1 MIRSK
6 SFIKKAIIAAT
17 LSATLISGNIAFNLP
32 AQTVRAE
39 AEEAAGDI
47 EEVGTPEM
55 EAVNAEDES
64 SPLVEEDISAEGTE
78 AAGDADEVPE
88 ADASQIVGET
98 DAPTDEEEV
107 QAGDS
112 DTVPSEEAVPA
123 EGATPS
129 DEENPADAESN
140 EDSQDPAVKNEA
152 TDNTDDGQNT
162 TDDGTVPAADAPEQ
176 GGGEGNGEG
185 AGEATTEKPTLT
197 LRSKSLAKVY
207 DGKALVNG
215 DEPLEVEEGWLPGD
229 GADYNFTESITTGHA
244 FNSFEIIPWEGT
256 DLNDYNVDLSFGDLT
271 VIKREGD
278 LKYILT
284 VTGVSGETKYNGSDQ
299 TLSGFIVNGRSYSEF
314 RIEAS
319 GDPNENIE
327 FSIGEATFTVSGISA
342 SVTAKDAGTHFLNIS
357 GAPVVRDASGADV
370 TDEFSFEYFAGK
382 LTINPREVILKSAS
396 DKKKYDGKVLEN
408 HEVTVSGD
416 GFVDGEGVT
425 YKFTGKQK
433 EVGESFNYFT
443 YVMNDGTL
451 ESNYDITVVPG
462 KLKVKEADK
471 KPDENNTG
479 SDSQDNES
487 GSDSGSSGQ
496 AAAKSDTA
504 TKPAEGD
511 GQNGEVLGARR
522 ADEIVKEVLGAR
534 NSATDDM
541 SDSLYGRVLVM
552 AACIMLTTIIWGKMK
567 KHE

>member
-1 MIRSK
+1 LIRSK
-6 SFIKKAIIAAT
+6 FFIKKAIVAAT

-32 AQTVRAE
+32 ARTVLAE
-39 AEEAAGDI
+39 AEEADGAI
-47 EEVGTPEM
+47 EEDEAPDIA
-55 EAVNAEDES
+55 AVNAEEEGG
-64 SPLVEEDISAEGTE
+64 SPEGEDISVEGTE
-78 AAGDADEVPE
+78 AAGDAGEVPE
-88 ADASQIVGET
+88 AEASQITGEVG
-98 DAPTDEEEV
+98 APTDEVET
-107 QAGDS
+107 QTGDS
-112 DTVPSEEAVPA
+112 DTVPGEEATPA
-123 EGATPS
+123 DGDISS
-129 DEENPADAESN
+129 DDENPADDTAAN
-140 EDSQDPAVKNEA
+140 DSQEPAAMNEA
-152 TDNTDDGQNT
+152 TDNTEDGQDT
-162 TDDGTVPAADAPEQ
+162 AADNPVPSTDLTDQTA
-176 GGGEGNGEG
+176 GEGNGEG
-185 AGEATTEKPTLT
+185 EGETTTEKPTLT

-256 DLNDYNVDLSFGDLT
+256 DLNNYNIDLSFGDLT

-552 AACIMLTTIIWGKMK
+552 AACIMLTTIIWGKKK